1 MGFAKDLSNSIVR
14 KLQAQIDLIVIDP
27 GFGGNQTGPSGCDGV
42 VFAKDINL
50 QISKKLAEGI
60 KNSLNINALLTRESD
75 AALSLEARAT
85 FANVNEADLLIS
97 IHTNGSDNSS
107 VSGIETF
114 LLNLAPDPDAIRI
127 TVVDNALNPKDIADM
142 HSILSDLM
150 QNSSVYESELLAKE
164 VHRNLYGSLERK
176 HKNVNNRGV
185 KQAPFYILLG
195 AEMPSIVVEVGFITN
210 PNECKLLSSDEYQ
223 DDISIG
229 ILEGIKNF
237 IEVKRTQPVNS
248 ADPKGRAA
256 D

>member
-1 MGFAKDLSNSIVR
+1 M
-14 KLQAQIDLIVIDP
+14 DLI
-27 GFGGNQTGPSGCDGV
+27 
-42 VFAKDINL
+42 
-50 QISKKLAEGI
+50 
-60 KNSLNINALLTRESD
+60 
-75 AALSLEARAT
+75 
-85 FANVNEADLLIS
+85 
-97 IHTNGSDNSS
+97 IHQF
-107 VSGIETF
+107 SGIETF

-248 ADPKGRAA
+248 ADPKGPGR
-256 D
+256 

>member
-1 MGFAKDLSNSIVR
+1 MLKKFVTIFLITLIPNLGFAKDLSNSIVR

-107 VSGIETF
+107 VFWYRNVFVEF
-114 LLNLAPDPDAIRI
+114 
-127 TVVDNALNPKDIADM
+127 
-142 HSILSDLM
+142 
-150 QNSSVYESELLAKE
+150 SS
-164 VHRNLYGSLERK
+164 
-176 HKNVNNRGV
+176 
-185 KQAPFYILLG
+185 
-195 AEMPSIVVEVGFITN
+195 
-210 PNECKLLSSDEYQ
+210 
-223 DDISIG
+223 
-229 ILEGIKNF
+229 
-237 IEVKRTQPVNS
+237 
-248 ADPKGRAA
+248 
-256 D
+256 